1 MILFQCWIITIVP
14 CFGFDHQSGIRSLT
28 HCHPCLPRYEVQDEL
43 LHVQGCQKSLMD
55 EMCIF
60 IKGLEIALYGF
71 SSARLQSYKYR
82 VFGMKKIT
90 IFVYCSQ
97 RPISL
102 LQNTTSFCIINS
114 SLLPE
119 AVMKYWHIIRI
130 VSFSILRLG
139 TGHNYAL
146 SWLW

>member
-1 MILFQCWIITIVP
+1 MILCQCWIITIVP

-82 VFGMKKIT
+82 VFGMKNHNI
-90 IFVYCSQ
+90 C
-97 RPISL
+97 L
-102 LQNTTSFCIINS
+102 L
-114 SLLPE
+114 
-119 AVMKYWHIIRI
+119 
-130 VSFSILRLG
+130 
-139 TGHNYAL
+139 
-146 SWLW
+146 

>member
-1 MILFQCWIITIVP
+1 MILCQCWIITIVP

-82 VFGMKKIT
+82 VFGMKNHNICLLSSKT
-90 IFVYCSQ
+90 N
-97 RPISL
+97 IS
-102 LQNTTSFCIINS
+102 S
-114 SLLPE
+114 S
-119 AVMKYWHIIRI
+119 KYNKFLH
-130 VSFSILRLG
+130 
-139 TGHNYAL
+139 H
-146 SWLW
+146 